1 MCGHLQ
7 LISAGKPRVLSSCA
21 PPSSVSSECPKQKDP
36 SRGGGVVPSEAAAL
50 YSEEEAEVQGR
61 ASRSARGETEPPA
74 VCLICQLVVPRS
86 SEGSQLALGAL
97 QTPLGGQNRGGAAF
111 GWAVLLVFLPTCSE
125 AGRLGH
131 WHSSFLS
138 VTAAIVSLL
147 LLGRARRHGAPW
159 PGRVTRKRCE
169 CGCLVGPGRACGRRG
184 VDSLDKY
191 QETLRTW
198 AGEWVPRWRES
209 QVNSGNLLA
218 TSHLPALRAS

>member
-1 MCGHLQ
+1 MWTPSAHASWETLGPVFLCSTFLHLF
-7 LISAGKPRVLSSCA
+7 RVPQTEASLW
-21 PPSSVSSECPKQKDP
+21 
-36 SRGGGVVPSEAAAL
+36 GGGPPVRPAPL

-61 ASRSARGETEPPA
+61 ARGSARGEMEPPA

-97 QTPLGGQNRGGAAF
+97 QTPLGGQNQGGAAF
-111 GWAVLLVFLPTCSE
+111 GWVVLLAFLSSCSE
-125 AGRLGH
+125 AWRLGH

-138 VTAAIVSLL
+138 ITAAVVSLLL

-169 CGCLVGPGRACGRRG
+169 CGCPVGPGRACGRRG
-184 VDSLDKY
+184 VDSLDKD

-218 TSHLPALRAS
+218 TSHLLAPRAS